1 MSIATVLFDV
11 GGVVVRTPFELVP
24 RLEQQRG
31 LARGAL
37 RLDGPFTPGGDA
49 RWERVLSGD
58 EDEFLFWQDHG
69 KRLKELLGLA
79 GDDPAQSLIATLF
92 EAAEGDLVRP
102 GIWPTLDTLQGF
114 GMRTGVLS
122 NHLALFH
129 HPEAIGDIIAR
140 FEPVIDLSYAAIL
153 KPDPRAFENA
163 LEVLGGP
170 EPATVCHVDDLPV
183 HVAGAEA
190 AGLRGFQFDPMDP
203 SGSFTRLVEVVQ
215 Q

>member
-1 MSIATVLFDV
+1 MQITTVLFDV

-24 RLEQQRG
+24 LLEQQRG

-37 RLDGPFTPGGDA
+37 QLDGPFTPGGDA
-49 RWERVLSGD
+49 RYERVLSGD
-58 EDEFLFWQDHG
+58 EDEFLFWQDQAN
-69 KRLKELLGLA
+69 RLRDLLGLV
-79 GDDPAQSLIATLF
+79 GEDPTQSLIATLF

-114 GMRTGVLS
+114 GIRTGVLS

-129 HPEAIGDIIAR
+129 HPEAISDVIAR

-163 LEVLGGP
+163 LEVLGEP
-170 EPATVCHVDDLPV
+170 DPATVCHVDDLPV

-190 AGLRGFQFDPMDP
+190 AGLRGFRFDPLDP